1 MSLIFSADIDGFSRD
16 VQTLLNQSLSMSK
29 QMDNRRKVKRAMN
42 VTEVRLRLEL
52 HYGVKRKPELVPVDE
67 TFKTAEDF
75 QLDVVE
81 VALNIDVPVV
91 EVKEFTVSVF
101 LTKKSC

>member
-1 MSLIFSADIDGFSRD
+1 M
-16 VQTLLNQSLSMSK
+16 
-29 QMDNRRKVKRAMN
+29 KRAMN

-91 EVKEFTVSVF
+91 EMKEFTESVF
-101 LTKKSC
+101 SAKKKLLKKRVNINQNSLTS